1 LVLPAAL
8 REYAGSVTTASQA
21 REVAQERLAGVM
33 PRRWAHVQGVA
44 RVAVQVAASL
54 AVSGDG
60 LVAAAWLHD
69 IGYAPGVKDTG
80 LHSLDGARHL
90 RRIGVDEAIIC
101 LVAYHSCAFLEAA
114 ERGFDADLLTEFRP
128 GDPVLAD
135 ALCFCDM
142 TTSPGGEPVDA
153 RDRLAEIQVRYGRGA
168 VVTRFIERA
177 APDILAAVARTQ
189 KRLRAVDS
197 HAM

>member
-1 LVLPAAL
+1 MYRALPA
-8 REYAGSVTTASQA
+8 RPGTW
-21 REVAQERLAGVM
+21 
-33 PRRWAHVQGVA
+33 PR
-44 RVAVQVAASL
+44 L

-80 LHSLDGARHL
+80 LHSLDGARYL
-90 RRIGVDEAIIC
+90 RRIGVDEVIVC

-114 ERGFDADLLTEFRP
+114 ERGVDGDLLAEFRP

-142 TTSPGGEPVDA
+142 TTSPGGERVEV
-153 RDRLAEIQVRYGRGA
+153 RDRLAEIQARYGNGD

-177 APDILAAVARTQ
+177 APDILAAVARTRN
-189 KRLRAVDS
+189 RLDAVEGQ
-197 HAM
+197 AM